1 MGRKQKKC
9 GGGGS
14 GDGSGGKII
23 EMADIRKF
31 PPVYQIHSFQFQ
43 LLLAIVLYLT
53 VIVWGWRRVGL
64 WSMWGQNKV
73 NNVSVVVK
81 GKQ

>member
-1 MGRKQKKC
+1 MKRRRRREKNRDEVVGRKQKKC

-53 VIVWGWRRVGL
+53 VIVWG
-64 WSMWGQNKV
+64 
-73 NNVSVVVK
+73 
-81 GKQ
+81 